1 MMSTM
6 RPTFNICGRLS
17 AFEGDYVLPR
27 SEFTAFGAPLIDDP
41 QEVKSVSMMGPWTRI
56 EWGVQGLTVTRFNVP
71 LANDFQGIDNRG
83 LANLQHSVRFTRGT
97 DLPTLSSILS
107 VLADFEVWSS
117 EILHRSFS
125 SRISEEEWEVQREA
139 WVKRL
144 SGSVISGSSWSS
156 AMVNLQMMR
165 AESMQPI
172 LIAFDNSSTML
183 DVEDELTKLFAQFG
197 LGIMR
202 LVPARFLS
210 SNQEAVGIRS
220 AVEEAR
226 ATRPEKKPM
235 ESAAGPEN
243 PGDCQQGA
251 QRKRPYVTYLILSL
265 LIVAASVIGINVLNR
280 EDAAQQNSQQ
290 PDSSKLDA
298 GHVTEIESIV
308 AQTVE
313 QVNDA
318 NEIQEEESGEK
329 ESSSPSVEI
338 DEPTFPQI
346 EPPIPE
352 PDVSSA
358 TTNTPPE
365 AFFDLLKEF
374 EQDPSGWKHIILV
387 LSLVAANKGNAASI
401 KSLSS
406 ECRLEED
413 ELQQLWTFT
422 KTNKQL
428 FEVENSELLSY
439 FLQSKTELGI
449 RESEVNEI
457 KLYIHNIGKYL
468 N

>member
-1 MMSTM
+1 M

-41 QEVKSVSMMGPWTRI
+41 QEVKSVSMMGAWTRI
-56 EWGVQGLTVTRFNVP
+56 EWGEQGVTVTRFNVP
-71 LANDFQGIDNRG
+71 LANNFQGIDNRG

-97 DLPTLSSILS
+97 DLPSLASILS
-107 VLADFEVWSS
+107 VLADFEAWSS
-117 EILHRSFS
+117 QILHRSFS
-125 SRISEEEWEVQREA
+125 SRVSEEEWGVQREA

-172 LIAFDNSSTML
+172 LIALDDSTTML
-183 DVEDELTKLFAQFG
+183 DVEDVLTKLFAQFG

-226 ATRPEKKPM
+226 ATRPEVKPI
-235 ESAAGPEN
+235 ETPAGPEN
-243 PGDCQQGA
+243 PGDSQQGA
-251 QRKRPYVTYLILSL
+251 QRKRPYVTYLILSIF
-265 LIVAASVIGINVLNR
+265 IVAASVIGINVLNR
-280 EDAAQQNSQQ
+280 VDAVQQNSQQ
-290 PDSSKLDA
+290 PDSSNFDA
-298 GHVTEIESIV
+298 GHVTESDSLV

-313 QVNDA
+313 QVNGA
-318 NEIQEEESGEK
+318 NEMQEEESGEK
-329 ESSSPSVEI
+329 ESSSPLVEM

-352 PDVSSA
+352 PDVFPA

-374 EQDPSGWKHIILV
+374 QQEPSEWKRITYV
-387 LSLVAANKGNAASI
+387 LTQVAFYKGNAASI
-401 KSLSS
+401 HSLAS
-406 ECRLEED
+406 ECKLEET
-413 ELQQLWTFT
+413 ELIQLWEFT
-422 KTNKQL
+422 RTNKEL
-428 FEVENSELLSY
+428 FIGTDSQISSY
-439 FLQSKTELGI
+439 IRESWTELGL
-449 RESEVNEI
+449 RQSEINGIEQDFS
-457 KLYIHNIGKYL
+457 NIGHYL
-468 N
+468 Q